1 MTNTYWNSTGKHQE
15 VYQATLIDLMPPSG
29 PASTVEGEMLRA
41 STKLYYDYYNNGF
54 CNNTSGA
61 SNYLKICNSAF
72 KLDIAK
78 ELLVISNENNT
89 GGYTSAKLEVELEAV
104 ANAVIEYI
112 IARNGAYTPH
122 TDDMFNYQDNDFDS
136 DEWDDFYAEDDEE
149 NDPYPYTTDEEFE

>member
-1 MTNTYWNSTGKHQE
+1 M
-15 VYQATLIDLMPPSG
+15 
-29 PASTVEGEMLRA
+29 
-41 STKLYYDYYNNGF
+41 
-54 CNNTSGA
+54 
-61 SNYLKICNSAF
+61 AF

-122 TDDMFNYQDNDFDS
+122 TDDMFNYQDNTFDN
-136 DEWDDFYAEDDEE
+136 DEWDDFYAEEDE
-149 NDPYPYTTDEEFE
+149 NDPYPYNTDEEFE